1 MTQLDTIRLTRVTA
15 IGYHGVFEHEK
26 RDGQPFITDAV
37 LHLDIGAAA
46 ATDDLSKTADYGAVA
61 ETIVAMVTGPAFD
74 LIETLSV
81 RMAERILEDF
91 PVVQAVEVTIHKPKA
106 PIQVPFGD
114 VSITVLR
121 TREAAGTSVSGSAVS
136 GAAVAGTAVS
146 GTVVPGT
153 VVAGL
158 P

>member
-1 MTQLDTIRLTRVTA
+1 MTQLDTIRLTSVTA
-15 IGYHGVFEHEK
+15 IGYHGVFDHEK

-81 RMAERILEDF
+81 RMAEKILEDF

-114 VSITVLR
+114 VSISVMR
-121 TREAAGTSVSGSAVS
+121 SRESADVSGAVS
-136 GAAVAGTAVS
+136 GAAVS
-146 GTVVPGT
+146 GTTVSGT